1 MHPTILPAQ
10 IPAAIAASLRQ
21 LGAVIDPSATAPLY
35 APLQAHEPYAAAAV
49 TRDQSF
55 GSHPLQRLDV
65 FTPATPAPAP
75 RPILLFVHGGGFIRG
90 DKRSADSPFYDN
102 IMLWAAGSGLLGI
115 NINYRLAPEYPWPAA
130 QQDIAAALLWVR
142 HYAAEYGGDPQRI
155 ILCGHSAGAAHI
167 AQYLAH
173 PTLRLG
179 NDGVRG
185 AILVS
190 GIYDTV
196 AFGDNPARRAY
207 FGSDSAQIAARSAQ
221 TGLLQCGVPLLIVCA
236 ELDSPE
242 FHQQAAG
249 LGVPHYLLA
258 GHSHISEIF
267 AVNTDDTALANLMQ
281 AFIAEHV

>member
-1 MHPTILPAQ
+1 M
-10 IPAAIAASLRQ
+10 
-21 LGAVIDPSATAPLY
+21 
-35 APLQAHEPYAAAAV
+35 
-49 TRDQSF
+49 
-55 GSHPLQRLDV
+55 
-65 FTPATPAPAP
+65 
-75 RPILLFVHGGGFIRG
+75 HGGGFVRG
-90 DKRSADSPFYDN
+90 DKRGAGSPFYDN

-130 QQDIAAALLWVR
+130 QQDIAAALLWAQS
-142 HYAAEYGGDPQRI
+142 HAAEYGGDPQRI

-196 AFGDNPARRAY
+196 AFGDSPARQAY
-207 FGSDSAQIAARSAQ
+207 FGSDRAQIAARSAQ
-221 TGLLQCGVPLLIVCA
+221 AGLLQCGVPLLIAAA
-236 ELDSPE
+236 ELDPPE
-242 FHQQAAG
+242 FRQQAER

-258 GHSHISEIF
+258 GHSHISEIL
-267 AVNTDDTALANLMQ
+267 AVNTGDTTLSGLMQ
-281 AFIAEHV
+281 AFAAQHA